1 MSELVKKIETRLAVM
16 IKVAFGTDEKF
27 LIKSVYGNSDQMH
40 ITVIFSVYGIPK
52 DFVWHFNVGRLL
64 NEDETVST
72 NP

>member
-1 MSELVKKIETRLAVM
+1 MSELVKKIEDRLAEM
-16 IKVAFGTDEKF
+16 IKIAFGIEEKF

-40 ITVIFSVYGIPK
+40 ITVIFGVYGIPK